1 MVGTFPIVADGWFA
15 YLRSWIEKGQIEI
28 VSGASERC
36 SAKGSENL
44 QSKGWA
50 KSVTDLK
57 QKILRNVERAGSLA
71 LHTEQETGP
80 FGLIRQALLVRAE
93 TEMDRDWLGTD
104 VLDRRDV
111 FPLIRAD
118 HVVCFPSCQL

>member
-1 MVGTFPIVADGWFA
+1 MQ
-15 YLRSWIEKGQIEI
+15 RE
-28 VSGASERC
+28 SGASQRC
-36 SAKGSENL
+36 SAEGSENL

-71 LHTEQETGP
+71 LYIEQETGP
-80 FGLIRQALLVRAE
+80 FGLLRRALLVR
-93 TEMDRDWLGTD
+93 TEMDRDWLGAD
-104 VLDRRDV
+104 VPDRRNV

-118 HVVCFPSCQL
+118 HVVCFPNCQ